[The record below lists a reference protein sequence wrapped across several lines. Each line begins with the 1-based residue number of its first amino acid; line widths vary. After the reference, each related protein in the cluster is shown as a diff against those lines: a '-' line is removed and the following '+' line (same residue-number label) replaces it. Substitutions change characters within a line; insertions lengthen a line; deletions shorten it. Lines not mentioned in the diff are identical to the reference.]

1 MKLQTQ
7 YNKATIVSSI
17 IILLIAGI
25 GYYFLLHYVLTEQ
38 LDETLHVEEVEI
50 IDYIKKNQS
59 LPEATT
65 FQDQRTSFRKV
76 GHPVV
81 RHFTTLML
89 VDPKDGDNELSRQ
102 LTFPVSIKGD
112 HYAATVSKSQ
122 EETEDLIGLVLLVTL
137 ALLIL
142 LGILLFFFN
151 RVILKRLWRPFHD
164 TLSSIKHF
172 DLNAPSALKTH
183 MTSIDEFNELN
194 ESVNMMTEKVMK
206 DYLSLK
212 NFTDHASHEIQTP
225 LAIINS
231 RLDLLIQDTGLSA
244 ESLHQVQSVYN
255 AVDKISRICQS
266 LLLLTKIEN
275 NQFNDWE
282 QVDIRKVIE
291 DKLAELEEWIHGN
304 SLIFLTDLQQTK
316 VLMNT
321 QLADTL
327 ISNLIINSIK
337 YSRENETITIY
348 TANDRFTISNP
359 GPEKL
364 NDDLIYD
371 RFWKSDK
378 SDGTGLGLAIVKQ
391 ICDKYGFD
399 LTYVFS
405 EGLHRFSIIF
415 AGNDKI
421 VEIQSAQ
428 RI

>member
-7 YNKATIVSSI
+7 YSRATIISSI
-17 IILLIAGI
+17 VVLLIAGI
-25 GYYFLLHYVLTEQ
+25 GYYFLLHYVLTQQ

-50 IDYIKKNQS
+50 IDYIQKNQS

-76 GHPVV
+76 SNPIV

-89 VDPKDGDNELSRQ
+89 VDSTDGDNELSRQ
-102 LTFPVSIKGD
+102 LTFPIAIKGD
-112 HYAATVSKSQ
+112 YYAASVSKSQ
-122 EETEDLIGLVLLVTL
+122 EETEDLIVLVLLVTL
-137 ALLIL
+137 ALLLL

-151 RVILKRLWRPFHD
+151 RFILKRLWRPFHD

-172 DLNAPSALKTH
+172 DLNAPSPVKVPK
-183 MTSIDEFNELN
+183 TSIDEFNELN

-225 LAIINS
+225 LAVINS
-231 RLDLLIQDTGLSA
+231 RLDLLIQDPGLSA

-275 NQFNDWE
+275 NQFNDKE
-282 QVDIRKVIE
+282 QVDIKRVIQ
-291 DKLAELEEWIHGN
+291 DKLTELDEWIHGN
-304 SLIFLTDLQQTK
+304 SLNIQTDLRLSH
-316 VLMNT
+316 VSMNA
-321 QLADTL
+321 QLADIL
-327 ISNLIINSIK
+327 ISNLVINAIK
-337 YSRENETITIY
+337 YTTQNKTITIH
-348 TANDRFTISNP
+348 ANSNRLTISNP
-359 GPEKL
+359 GLQKL
-364 NDDLIYD
+364 NDNLIYD

-391 ICDKYGFD
+391 ICDKYGFE
-399 LTYVFS
+399 LKYEYKKEFHQFS
-405 EGLHRFSIIF
+405 VQF
-415 AGNDKI
+415 N
-421 VEIQSAQ
+421 
-428 RI
+428 